1 MAQKTILSEINNQKM
16 TNYSLIPQK
25 QGEKIKKT
33 PKKYFLKHKYI
44 FPSIIQTSDFFQ
56 CQLFVPRAHLL
67 WKIVQRPSSIFKTPR
82 APS

>member
-1 MAQKTILSEINNQKM
+1 M

-33 PKKYFLKHKYI
+33 PKKYFLKNKYI
-44 FPSIIQTSDFFQ
+44 FPSIIQTSDFIQ
-56 CQLFVPRAHLL
+56 CQQFVPKAHFL
-67 WKIVQRPSSIFKTPR
+67 WKIVQSPSIIFKAPQ